1 MKLSRLV
8 PLLAV
13 LAVVPAC
20 GNSPTAPL
28 AEPGAL
34 LQSTGDTSTTLRTIP
49 TTITTV
55 TTTSTGGEPDSRD
68 PKEGEGRGGG
78 YVGSGN

>member
-1 MKLSRLV
+1 MKLTRLI
-8 PLLAV
+8 PLFAV

-34 LQSTGDTSTTLRTIP
+34 LQSTGETGTPR
-49 TTITTV
+49 TITT
-55 TTTSTGGEPDSRD
+55 TTTTTTATSTSGGDTEAGEP
-68 PKEGEGRGGG
+68 KEGRGGG
-78 YVGSGN
+78 YVGSGS